1 MADIELIIKIS
12 EDYYNFI
19 KRQIVDGI
27 TNPLKVCIANGTPFP
42 TEKLHKLYL
51 EASVAANTDEEDAFA
66 LGELSMIKKVYE
78 ILGKEEK

>member
-1 MADIELIIKIS
+1 MKVLIDIS
-12 EDYYNFI
+12 ECLYEVV
-19 KRQIVDGI
+19 KEDGI
-27 TNPLKVCIANGTPFP
+27 PLYKEERNVLAEAIANGIPFP